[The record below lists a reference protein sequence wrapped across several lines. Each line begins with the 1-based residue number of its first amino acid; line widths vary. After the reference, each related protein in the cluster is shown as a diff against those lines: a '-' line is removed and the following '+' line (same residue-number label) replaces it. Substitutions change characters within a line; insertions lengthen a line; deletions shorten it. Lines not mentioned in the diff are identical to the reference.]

1 MAPLEGFVLAAR
13 TDTDATAN
21 AMQSSAARVIGAWFW
36 LHIFGAHLNV
46 VPENVCT
53 VREHWSAND
62 DGEELL
68 LRMNEVA
75 YAIL

>member
-1 MAPLEGFVLAAR
+1 MTPLESFVSAAR
-13 TDTDATAN
+13 TVTDAKAN
-21 AMQSSAARVIGAWFW
+21 TWQSSSARVIGACFW
-36 LHIFGAHLNV
+36 LHMFWALLNL
-46 VPENVCT
+46 VPENVGT

>member
-1 MAPLEGFVLAAR
+1 MTPLESFVSAAR
-13 TDTDATAN
+13 NDTDATAN
-21 AMQSSAARVIGAWFW
+21 IRQSSSARVIGAWFW
-36 LHIFGAHLNV
+36 LHMFGAFLNV
-46 VPENVCT
+46 VPEIVST